1 MKYLVFLFGF
11 LILIGFTSTA
21 LASESRIID
30 ENRIRGDAHPDSCT
44 RWQQWDYGFCVDGTN
59 YPAYLDAFSFL
70 QLVTVPFI
78 GSAAIFVVT
87 TRTPRIS
94 KRKRIAVII
103 PFSILIFFGTPFIF
117 MRGILP
123 F

>member
-1 MKYLVFLFGF
+1 MKYFVIFLVLLGF
-11 LILIGFTSTA
+11 VGTA
-21 LASESRIID
+21 LASDPRIID

-44 RWQQWDYGFCVDGTN
+44 RWQQWDYGFCVDRTN
-59 YPAYLDAFSFL
+59 YPSYLDAFFFL
-70 QLVTVPFI
+70 QLVTIPFI

-94 KRKRIAVII
+94 KRKRITII
-103 PFSILIFFGTPFIF
+103 FPCSVLIFFGISFIF
-117 MRGILP
+117 LRGIFP